1 MAMRNG
7 YLLMAAV
14 GCILASLCA
23 GAQAGG
29 GTRKVVLP
37 SPQLIHCRAAEC
49 SQLWKQDSSDGGIV
63 YPAQVLTDFV
73 NGEIVGLTAVY
84 DKSVTTEELCAAI
97 NALYSK
103 WTVSGLT
110 NTWRVE
116 PEQLMISVSDG
127 SDGAKQVIY
136 LKIGGNYASHVPS
149 AHLNFC
155 AGKPLKKPPYVP

>member
-1 MAMRNG
+1 MALRDP
-7 YLLMAAV
+7 YQVMAAV
-14 GCILASLCA
+14 GCLLASLCA
-23 GAQAGG
+23 GAQAGDS
-29 GTRKVVLP
+29 TRKVVLP

-84 DKSVTTEELCAAI
+84 DKSVSREEIRAAI
-97 NALYSK
+97 NALYST
-103 WTVSGLT
+103 WTVSGLADS
-110 NTWRVE
+110 WRVE
-116 PEQLMISVSDG
+116 PEQLVIMVSGG

-136 LKIGGNYASHVPS
+136 LKIGTYASHVPS

-155 AGKPLKKPPYVP
+155 PQKPSKKPVFLP